1 MPEERTELELLRG
14 VVKDLQ
20 EQLNGYE
27 YQEKE
32 QLEKELHA
40 LEKQR
45 DFFREKYMDSLEKIA
60 SAESRASEKREAYYH
75 ADKERIEA
83 EKKLGQALDKIKAL
97 EEQNKILLKKIEEPL
112 SDEEI
117 ARVVQQ
123 IMVTPVEV
131 SKIDISTRAD
141 DKNN

>member
-1 MPEERTELELLRG
+1 MPEERTELELMR
-14 VVKDLQ
+14 VMVKDMQ

-32 QLEKELHA
+32 QREKELHA
-40 LEKQR
+40 IEKQR

-60 SAESRASEKREAYYH
+60 RAESRASENIDELYH
-75 ADKERIEA
+75 ANRKYGEA
-83 EKKLGQALDKIKAL
+83 MQKVKAL

-117 ARVVQQ
+117 ARVAQQ
-123 IMVTPVEV
+123 IMGTPVEV